1 MASFCVHVFAL
12 GLLAS
17 FFNSVHCLTPPYEP
31 VMFVFGDSLFDAG
44 NNNYINTTYDFKAN
58 FPPYGETYFP
68 AHPTGR
74 FADGRLIPDYIAN
87 FANKP
92 FVKPY
97 LAMKK
102 LNGLFINGVNF
113 ASAGA
118 GSLDGTNAGL
128 VISFKAQLGYFNK
141 VSQQLKQE
149 VGSDG
154 SKQLLSNAVYMFSIG
169 SNDYSTFVTNS
180 TLLNSYTQNQ
190 YVDMVVGNMSTVF
203 QEIYKE
209 GGRKF
214 VILSVGAIGCVPS
227 ARAANFQTGSSEC
240 LEILQTLAKLHN
252 EALQKMLNN
261 LATNLPGFKYSYF
274 DYFQS
279 AIDTISN
286 PSTYGFTEVKVA
298 CCGSGPFRGDPS
310 CGGKRGMTSYELCPD
325 VNNFLFWD
333 YNHPTEK
340 TNNLSATLMWD
351 TSPYVTPN
359 NVKSFFLVNYAPM

>member
-1 MASFCVHVFAL
+1 
-12 GLLAS
+12 
-17 FFNSVHCLTPPYEP
+17 
-31 VMFVFGDSLFDAG
+31 MFVFGDSLFDAG

-58 FPPYGETYFP
+58 FRPYGETYSP
-68 AHPTGR
+68 PTLL
-74 FADGRLIPDYIAN
+74 AAN

-128 VISFKAQLGYFNK
+128 VISFKAQLGYFKK

-154 SKQLLSNAVYMFSIG
+154 SKRLLSNAVYMFSIG
-169 SNDYSTFVTNS
+169 SNDYSTFITSS
-180 TLLNSYTQNQ
+180 TLLNTYTQNQ
-190 YVDMVVGNMSTVF
+190 YVDMV
-203 QEIYKE
+203 
-209 GGRKF
+209 
-214 VILSVGAIGCVPS
+214 VGAIGCVPS
-227 ARAANFQTGSSEC
+227 ARAANFQAGSCEC

-286 PSTYGFTEVKVA
+286 PSTYGGRSAECADNAPVVGNDDNADTEDEDGGEPNVQQEQGGPSTQQGGPTMMDWESTRAFHLQLHQDQMAYLQAHMEMVIGADEDSTVA
-298 CCGSGPFRGDPS
+298 A
-310 CGGKRGMTSYELCPD
+310 M
-325 VNNFLFWD
+325 V
-333 YNHPTEK
+333 
-340 TNNLSATLMWD
+340 
-351 TSPYVTPN
+351 V
-359 NVKSFFLVNYAPM
+359 

>member
-1 MASFCVHVFAL
+1 MASLCVHYVFAL

-17 FFNSVHCLTPPYEP
+17 FFNSVHCIVTPPNDEP
-31 VMFVFGDSLFDAG
+31 VMFVFGDSLYDAG
-44 NNNYINTTYDFKAN
+44 NNNYINTTNDFKAN
-58 FPPYGETYFP
+58 FRPYGETSFP
-68 AHPTGR
+68 DPTGR
-74 FADGRLIPDYIAN
+74 FADGLLIPDHIAK

-92 FVKPY
+92 EFVKPY
-97 LAMKK
+97 LAIKK
-102 LNGLFINGVNF
+102 QNGRFSNGVNF

-128 VISFKAQLGYFNK
+128 VISLKPQLGYFKK

-149 VGSDG
+149 MGIIK
-154 SKQLLSNAVYMFSIG
+154 SKRLLSNAVYMFSIG
-169 SNDYSTFVTNS
+169 SNDYSTFITNS
-180 TLLNSYTQNQ
+180 TLLNSYTPNQ

-214 VILSVGAIGCVPS
+214 AILSVGAIGCVPS
-227 ARAANFQTGSSEC
+227 ARAANFQPGSSEC
-240 LEILQTLAKLHN
+240 LEILQTLAKSHN
-252 EALQKMLNN
+252 EALQKLLKN
-261 LATNLPGFKYSYF
+261 LATKLRGFKYSYF

-286 PSTYGFTEVKVA
+286 PSANGFTEVKDA
-298 CCGSGPFRGDPS
+298 CCGSGKFRGDPS
-310 CGGKRGMTSYELCPD
+310 CGGQRGMTVFELCPD

-340 TNNLSATLMWD
+340 ANKLSATLMWD

-359 NVKSFFLVNYAPM
+359 NVKSFFQS

>member
-12 GLLAS
+12 ALLAS
-17 FFNSVHCLTPPYEP
+17 FCNSVHSSPLNKHH
-31 VMFVFGDSLFDAG
+31 VALFVFGDSICEVG
-44 NNNYINTTYDFKAN
+44 NNNYINTTNDFRAN
-58 FPPYGETYFP
+58 FRPYGETSFP
-68 AHPTGR
+68 NPTGR
-74 FADGRLIPDYIAN
+74 FSNGRLIPDYIAN
-87 FANKP
+87 FAKKQC
-92 FVKPY
+92 VQPY
-97 LAMKK
+97 LATK
-102 LNGLFINGVNF
+102 NGLNDRFINGVNF
-113 ASAGA
+113 ASTGA

-128 VISFKAQLGYFNK
+128 VIPFKTQLGYFKK

-149 VGSDG
+149 MGSHG

-169 SNDYSTFVTNS
+169 NNDYGTFINNS

-227 ARAANFQTGSSEC
+227 ARAANFQTGNTEC
-240 LEILQTLAKLHN
+240 VEILQTLAKLHN

-279 AIDTISN
+279 SIDIISN
-286 PSTYGFTEVKVA
+286 PSSYGFTEVKVA

-310 CGGKRGMTSYELCPD
+310 CGGKRGMPSYELCPD
-325 VNNFLFWD
+325 VNKFFFWD
-333 YNHPTEK
+333 YNNPTEK
-340 TNNLSATLMWD
+340 ANKLSATLMWD

-359 NVKSFFLVNYAPM
+359 NVKSFFQS

>member
-12 GLLAS
+12 ALLAS
-17 FFNSVHCLTPPYEP
+17 FCNSVHSSPLNKHH
-31 VMFVFGDSLFDAG
+31 VALFVFGDSICEVG
-44 NNNYINTTYDFKAN
+44 NNNYINTTNDFRAN
-58 FPPYGETYFP
+58 FRPYGETSFP
-68 AHPTGR
+68 NPTGR
-74 FADGRLIPDYIAN
+74 FSNGRLIPDYIAD
-87 FANKP
+87 FAKKEC
-92 FVKPY
+92 VQPY
-97 LAMKK
+97 LAIKNR
-102 LNGLFINGVNF
+102 LNDRFINGVNF
-113 ASAGA
+113 ASTGA

-128 VISFKAQLGYFNK
+128 VIPFKTQLGYFKK

-149 VGSDG
+149 MGSHG

-169 SNDYSTFVTNS
+169 NNDYGTFINNS

-279 AIDTISN
+279 SIDIISN

-310 CGGKRGMTSYELCPD
+310 CGGQRGMPFYELCPD
-325 VNNFLFWD
+325 VNKFFFWD
-333 YNHPTEK
+333 YNNPTEK
-340 TNNLSATLMWD
+340 ANKLSATLMWD

-359 NVKSFFLVNYAPM
+359 NVKSFFQS